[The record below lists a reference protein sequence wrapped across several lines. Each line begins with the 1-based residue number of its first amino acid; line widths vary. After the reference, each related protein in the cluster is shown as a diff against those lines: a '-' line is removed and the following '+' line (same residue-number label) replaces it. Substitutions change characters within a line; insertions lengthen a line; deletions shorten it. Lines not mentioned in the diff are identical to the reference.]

1 MSKLYLIRNEP
12 SAAGMRG
19 ETPLEFWAKTTED
32 DQPGISVRDHCLNVG
47 VVCKAMLA
55 HGALGALPPAFTVW
69 LAACHDIGKISPGF
83 QRKCPAWL
91 MTQRLAVEAQ
101 KAAWTTAE
109 SDHSKVSQYTLQ
121 FLLREKFGLD
131 RNDAALWAAVSGM
144 HHGAPHYLGRW
155 NEDAGQPDE
164 WDKYRRALAAALEQL
179 LGSTSAPPWPV
190 DVFESLFW
198 TAGLISVADWIGS
211 SEQWFSPIRNEI
223 GVTVADAA
231 ANASKALSEIGM
243 NAGSI
248 TPGLGFK
255 KLFGFDP
262 NDLQKQVLEVITE
275 PGVYVIEA
283 PMGMGKTEAALAAA
297 YQLITTGMARGLY
310 FALPTQATSNRI
322 HLRVAN
328 FLNRIQAQ
336 APRLIHSGSWLV
348 DDALKFPDLN
358 AGQPN
363 DQRQIGRDWFAS
375 SKRAL
380 LAPYG
385 VGTVDQALMGVIA
398 VKHFFVRHYALAGK
412 VVVLDEVHSY
422 DVFTGTHIE
431 ALIEA
436 LSRLGCTVI
445 ILSATLTRERREA
458 LLRKALPPRPPTL
471 PGQRPVQEPV
481 VPAYDPLAPP
491 EPFPLITGVVAGKI
505 IAPRPTAA
513 PPSQPAVTIRFRD
526 QGAILSDAVAA
537 ARAGACVLWICNTVD
552 RAQGTYHAICGER
565 CEGDPPVGLLHSRFP
580 FFRREELEKEWML
593 SLGKDRTHRPPGCLL
608 ISTQIVEQSVDLD
621 ADLLITELAPTDM
634 LFQRMGRL
642 WRHWRTDHPPRPR
655 SQPETWIIAEPMP
668 FSEFCTADEKGIRE
682 ALGKKAR
689 VYAPY
694 VLLRT
699 LERWHNK
706 GNVHLPDDIRPWL
719 EATYRNRSEDDR
731 PAWKA
736 LKAVML
742 QKKQVQ
748 QSRAITAQ
756 NVWNLPALK
765 DEEGIGTRLDECP
778 TLPLILARQA
788 DNTTLTLL
796 DGTPLKVQSHYFD
809 YDTAKALH
817 RNIVKAPAW
826 LFAHKDCCL
835 NHLPRDVSNMIRLHI
850 KGQIELGLVDGTA
863 IRADSIDAE
872 THLDFHEYTGL
883 SRKAGSP
890 SSTNDW
896 NDYDDESND

>member
-1 MSKLYLIRNEP
+1 MNLKVP
-12 SAAGMRG
+12 S
-19 ETPLEFWAKTTED
+19 FWAKTLQD
-32 DQPGISVRDHCLNVG
+32 GSPGISVRDHCLNVG
-47 VVCKAMLA
+47 AVCQAMLTA
-55 HGALGALPPAFTVW
+55 GALDGTPPAFVVW

-91 MTQRLAVEAQ
+91 VTEGLVVEAL

-109 SDHSKVSQYTLQ
+109 PDHSKVSQYTLQ
-121 FLLREKFGLD
+121 FLLQEKFGLD
-131 RNDAALWAAVSGM
+131 RNEAASWATVSGM

-155 NEDAGQPDE
+155 NEDAGHPDE
-164 WDKYRRALAAALEQL
+164 WDKHRRALAKELEQVF
-179 LGSTSAPPWPV
+179 GSPSAPLAPKG
-190 DVFESLFW
+190 VFEPLFW

-211 SEQWFSPIRNEI
+211 AEQWFSPTRNEAGTTAAEAASQAATAVGDI
-223 GVTVADAA
+223 G
-231 ANASKALSEIGM
+231 L
-243 NAGSI
+243 NAGDI
-248 TPGLGFK
+248 TPGLDFK
-255 KLFGFDP
+255 QLFGFAP
-262 NDLQKQVLEVITE
+262 NDLQRQALEVITE

-297 YQLITTGMARGLY
+297 YQLTTNGKARGLY

-322 HLRVAN
+322 HLRVAD
-328 FLNRIQAQ
+328 FLQRIQAQ
-336 APRLIHSGSWLV
+336 VPRLIHSGSWLV
-348 DDALKFPDLN
+348 DEALKFPELN
-358 AGQPN
+358 ARQPS
-363 DQRQIGRDWFAS
+363 DQRQTGRDWFAS

-445 ILSATLTRERREA
+445 ILSATLTRERRET

-471 PGQRPVQEPV
+471 PGERPVRELAPS
-481 VPAYDPLAPP
+481 AYDLLASQ
-491 EPFPLITGVVAGKI
+491 EPFPLITGVVAGNFI
-505 IAPRPTAA
+505 VPRPTEA
-513 PPSQPAVTIRFRD
+513 PPPQPAVNIRFRD
-526 QGAILSDAVAA
+526 EGEILSDAVAA
-537 ARAGACVLWICNTVD
+537 ARAGACVLWICNTVS
-552 RAQGTYHAICGER
+552 RAQATYHAICGER

-580 FFRREELEKEWML
+580 FFRREQLEKEWML
-593 SLGKDRTHRPPGCLL
+593 SFGKDRAHRPPGCLL

-642 WRHWRTDHPPRPR
+642 WRHWREDDPPRPR
-655 SQPETWIIAEPMP
+655 SQPEVWIIEEPMP
-668 FSEFCTADEKGIRE
+668 FAEFWAADEKEIRE
-682 ALGKKAR
+682 AFGKKAR

-694 VLLRT
+694 ILLRA
-699 LERWHNK
+699 LEQWHDK
-706 GNVHLPDDIRPWL
+706 AEVHLPDDIRPWL
-719 EATYRNRSEDDR
+719 GATYAERSEDTR
-731 PAWKA
+731 PAWKT

-756 NVWNLPALK
+756 NVWNLPVLK

-778 TLPLILARQA
+778 TLPLILATQA
-788 DNTTLTLL
+788 DSGALTLL
-796 DGTPLKVQSHYFD
+796 DGTVIKVQSHYFA
-809 YDTAKALH
+809 YATAKVLH

-826 LFAHKDCCL
+826 LFAHKDRCL
-835 NHLPRDVSNMIRLHI
+835 NHLSRDASNMIRLHI
-850 KGQIELGLVDGTA
+850 KGPIELGLVDDTA
-863 IRADSIDAE
+863 IHADSIDPE
-872 THLDFHEYTGL
+872 TLLDFHEDTGL
-883 SRKAGSP
+883 SKKAGRP
-890 SSTNDW
+890 SSTNY
-896 NDYDDESND
+896 YDDESND